1 MQKLFSIFL
10 FLILTTLGYSQ
21 NSEKLLLNS
30 YSKQELELI
39 KTTEPEKYD
48 LLLFAIDHGTYLG
61 IFDSEKHSQLKL
73 KELPDLTEKP
83 IFTDI
88 QVKIMPYN
96 QYFYAPKMNKIV
108 IVKSEWV
115 LKNEKLTEK

>member
-1 MQKLFSIFL
+1 MKKLFSIFL

-21 NSEKLLLNS
+21 NSEELLLNS
-30 YSKQELELI
+30 YSKQELEVI

-48 LLLFAIDHGTYLG
+48 LLLYAIDHGTYLG
-61 IFDSEKHSQLKL
+61 IFDSEKHGQLKL

-83 IFTDI
+83 SFTDM